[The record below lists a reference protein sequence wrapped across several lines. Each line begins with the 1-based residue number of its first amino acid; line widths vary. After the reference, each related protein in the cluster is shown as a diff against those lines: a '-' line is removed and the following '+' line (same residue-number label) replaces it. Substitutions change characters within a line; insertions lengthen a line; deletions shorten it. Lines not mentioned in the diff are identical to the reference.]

1 MIPIRKAFHI
11 DMKTKISRYIECGKI
26 INTHGCH
33 GDVKVEPWTDTPRD
47 LIDLGRVFLGEGEPK
62 RELKILRGSVMQ
74 GRFLMLSLEGVDS
87 MEAADALRNT
97 VLYAARE
104 DFHLAEGQYFISDA
118 IGLPVL
124 DAREGRE
131 GRVLGVVE
139 DILPNAA
146 SDIYSVKTPDGG
158 EVLVPALPV
167 FIKDVI
173 PGECVRMTPIDGMFE
188 NSDDGEDKENG

>member
-1 MIPIRKAFHI
+1 
-11 DMKTKISRYIECGKI
+11 MKKSISRYIECGKI

-47 LIDLGRVFLGEGEPK
+47 LIDLGRVFMGEGDGK
-62 RELKILRGSVMQ
+62 REVKILRGSVMQ
-74 GRFLMLSLEGVDS
+74 GRFLMLSLDGVDS
-87 MEAADALRNT
+87 MEAADALRGT

-118 IGLPVL
+118 IGLPVV

-131 GRVLGVVE
+131 GTVLGVVE

-146 SDIYSVKTPDGG
+146 SDIYSVKTPDGA
-158 EVLVPALPV
+158 EVLVPAIPV

-173 PGECVRMTPIDGMFE
+173 PGECVRMMPIDGMFE
-188 NSDDGEDKENG
+188 NTDPSGDAATDKENG